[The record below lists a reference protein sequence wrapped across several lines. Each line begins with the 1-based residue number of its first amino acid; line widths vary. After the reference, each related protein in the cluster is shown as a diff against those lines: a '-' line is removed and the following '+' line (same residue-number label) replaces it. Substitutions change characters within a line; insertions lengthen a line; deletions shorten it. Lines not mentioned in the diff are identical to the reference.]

1 MINNNT
7 GKTTQKSTATISE
20 SSIYLKKSEL
30 PQNVSSFKNDAGYI
44 SSSALG
50 AWLKEH
56 AYISK
61 TEITSLINKAN
72 LVVVDTVN
80 KSADSEA
87 INRLNQEIT
96 GIKGEIV
103 EIKDILENINNTY
116 VSSDRIKSLATKTDI
131 ANLSDEIDEISTSL
145 SNIDLSNIATKDEIP
160 SIDGLARKDWVESK
174 GYITSSA
181 LSRYAKK
188 SDIPALDRYATQDW
202 VNEQG
207 FLTEAQ
213 DLSGLV
219 KKTDL
224 KDYVKTTSLNNYAK
238 KSDLPTDYVKESDL
252 SEYVKTSEI
261 SSALNDYA
269 KKSSLSEY
277 VKTSTFNNKLNNLA
291 TKSDIPDVSNFIT
304 KDDVP
309 TLSGYATQ
317 TWVEGKG
324 YITSSALSKYAK
336 SSDIPDVSR
345 FITKDDIPSITGY
358 ATKEWVENK
367 GYITS
372 SALSRYAKSSD
383 IPDVSEFMKKDEIS
397 LDDYALKEWVVSQN
411 YLKTHQSLAAYAK
424 KSDIPTLDG
433 YATQEW
439 VNEQGFLTESQDLSG
454 FAKKTDLKDYVKTTS
469 LNNTLNNYAK
479 KSTVYTKNESDS
491 KFLSKLDASDI
502 YLTKTS
508 AADQFASKQM
518 VEIEY
523 LKIEDYRGLKDA
535 TVINDEY
542 KNKSLEALNGD
553 LNKLMNGF
561 YIVDYNDIVVV
572 KDHNVVN
579 IFQDGTPHAVIEWR
593 EE

>member
-50 AWLKEH
+50 TWLKEH

-160 SIDGLARKDWVESK
+160 SINGLAEKDWVESK

-188 SDIPALDRYATQDW
+188 SEIPTLEGYAKQDWVQDW

-207 FLTEAQ
+207 FLTETQ

-252 SEYVKTSEI
+252 SEYVKTSAI
-261 SSALNDYA
+261 SSTLNDYA

-277 VKTSTFNNKLNNLA
+277 VKTSTLNNKLNNLA
-291 TKSDIPDVSNFIT
+291 TKSDIPDVSGFIT
-304 KDDVP
+304 KDDIP

-317 TWVEGKG
+317 AWVE
-324 YITSSALSKYAK
+324 S
-336 SSDIPDVSR
+336 
-345 FITKDDIPSITGY
+345 
-358 ATKEWVENK
+358 K

-372 SALSRYAKSSD
+372 SALSRYAKSTD
-383 IPDVSEFMKKDEIS
+383 IPDVSEFVKKDEIS
-397 LDDYALKEWVVSQN
+397 LDDYASKEWVASQN
-411 YLKTHQSLAAYAK
+411 YLKTHQSLASYAK

-469 LNNTLNNYAK
+469 LSNTLNNYAK

-491 KFLSKLDASDI
+491 KFLSKIDASDI

-508 AADQFASKQM
+508 AVDQFASKQM
-518 VEIEY
+518 VEREY
-523 LKIEDYRGLKDA
+523 LKIEDYRGLKS
-535 TVINDEY
+535 TIVINDEY
-542 KNKSLEALNGD
+542 VSNEDKTGLERLYGD
-553 LNKLMNGF
+553 LNKLINGF
-561 YIVDYNDIVVV
+561 YIVDHNDIVVV

>member
-7 GKTTQKSTATISE
+7 NKTTQKSTATISE

-30 PQNVSSFKNDAGYI
+30 PQNVSSFKNDVGYI

-50 AWLKEH
+50 TWLKEH

-61 TEITSLINKAN
+61 TEIMSLINKAN

-87 INRLNQEIT
+87 INRLNQEIK
-96 GIKGEIV
+96 GIKGEIGA
-103 EIKDILENINNTY
+103 IKDILENINSTY
-116 VSSDRIKSLATKTDI
+116 VSTERIKSLATKTDI
-131 ANLSDEIDEISTSL
+131 AKLSDEIDTISASL

-160 SIDGLARKDWVESK
+160 ILDGYAKEDWVRRQ

-181 LSRYAKK
+181 LSGYAKK
-188 SDIPALDRYATQDW
+188 SDVPTLKEYVTKDW

-213 DLSGLV
+213 DLSDFV
-219 KKTDL
+219 KKTEL
-224 KDYVKTTSLNNYAK
+224 KDYVKTTYLNNYAK

-252 SEYVKTSEI
+252 SDYVKASAI
-261 SSALNDYA
+261 SSTLNDYA

-277 VKTSTFNNKLNNLA
+277 VKTSTFNNKLNSLA
-291 TKSDIPDVSNFIT
+291 TKADIN
-304 KDDVP
+304 
-309 TLSGYATQ
+309 
-317 TWVEGKG
+317 
-324 YITSSALSKYAK
+324 
-336 SSDIPDVSR
+336 
-345 FITKDDIPSITGY
+345 
-358 ATKEWVENK
+358 
-367 GYITS
+367 
-372 SALSRYAKSSD
+372 
-383 IPDVSEFMKKDEIS
+383 
-397 LDDYALKEWVVSQN
+397 
-411 YLKTHQSLAAYAK
+411 
-424 KSDIPTLDG
+424 G

-454 FAKKTDLKDYVKTTS
+454 FATKTELKDYVKTTS
-469 LNNTLNNYAK
+469 LSNTLNNYAK

-491 KFLSKLDASDI
+491 KFLSKIDASDI

-508 AADQFASKQM
+508 ADVQFASKQM
-518 VEIEY
+518 VEREY

-535 TVINDEY
+535 TVINDDY
-542 KNKSLEALNGD
+542 KDKSLEILKGD

-561 YIVDYNDIVVV
+561 YIVNSDDIVVV

-579 IFQDGTPHAVIEWR
+579 IFKDGAPQAIIEWK